1 MLILLFARVPE
12 RLPPKCESGIF
23 LPETPPMIDTYILD
37 IIIVLALAIL
47 VITVGNR
54 LKIPGVVGFLLT
66 GMVVGPYGLGL
77 VGDAQMVEVLA
88 EIGIIFLLFTIGMQ
102 FSFKTL
108 LEMKKIVLIAGTVQ
122 VVLTILA
129 VYAII
134 FFFGTPAGIALF
146 FGFLICHSSTT
157 ITLKIFQERGEV
169 NTPYARSTLGI
180 SLYQDIMTVPM
191 LIALPILAGREADLT
206 GAMLNLGVTLV
217 LLLAIVLAITAW
229 VLPWIMTRIAGVRN
243 SEIFLLSIILVCFV
257 ITYISSSLGLSLAL
271 GAFLAGLTLSESDYF
286 HQAFA
291 RIVPFRDIFT
301 SFFFISVGMLL
312 NLWFVFNNPV
322 MIVVLVIGVLV
333 IKALIAAGST
343 LLIGQSLRTSLLTG
357 LALCNIGEFAF
368 VLSVPGKELG
378 FFTETTDQLFLAVA
392 VITMALTPFI
402 ISAGPR
408 VAENICRLPLG
419 NRLKAGCVPPD
430 TEVQEKPP
438 FSDHVII
445 VGYGLNGRHLAKVAG
460 IGNIPYIIIEMNPDT
475 VAEERRKGQP
485 IFFGDATNESI
496 LAHANIEQAR
506 ILVLAINDPLST
518 RAITRIARSMNP
530 HLYLIV
536 RTQFLPEVKVLQ
548 ELGANEVIPEEFE
561 TSVEVFSRV
570 LKKYLIPKGT
580 MENFIRDLRAD
591 SYQILRTPLEPA
603 ADLSNLKLNLPN
615 VDITVLSVFSESPVV
630 GESLTDID
638 IRNKFGV
645 SILAIRRNGEVFVNP
660 SGDMDLEADD
670 EVIVIGAVTDIT
682 RLSLLLHPEEKPE

>member
-1 MLILLFARVPE
+1 
-12 RLPPKCESGIF
+12 
-23 LPETPPMIDTYILD
+23 MIATYILD
-37 IIIVLALAIL
+37 IVIVLALAIL
-47 VITVGNR
+47 VITIGTR

-66 GMVVGPYGLGL
+66 GVVVGPYGLGL
-77 VGDAQMVEVLA
+77 VKDAQMVEVLA

-108 LEMKKIVLIAGTVQ
+108 FEMKKIVLIAGTMQ

-129 VYAII
+129 VYAIMY
-134 FFFGTPAGIALF
+134 FFGTPAGIALF

-157 ITLKIFQERGEV
+157 ITLKIFQERAEV

-217 LLLAIVLAITAW
+217 LLLVVVLAMAVW
-229 VLPWIMTRIAGVRN
+229 VLPKIMTHVAVMRN
-243 SEIFLLSIILVCFV
+243 SEIFLLSIILICFV

-291 RIVPFRDIFT
+291 SIIPFRDIFT

-312 NLWFVFNNPV
+312 NFWFVMQNPV
-322 MIVVLVIGVLV
+322 MIIILVIGILFL
-333 IKALIAAGST
+333 KAVIAAGST
-343 LLIGQSLRTSLLTG
+343 LLIGQSLRTSLLAG

-368 VLSVPGKELG
+368 VLSVPGKEYG
-378 FFTETTDQLFLAVA
+378 FFTETTDQFFLAVA

-402 ISAGPR
+402 INAGPQIADR
-408 VAENICRLPLG
+408 ICRLPLG
-419 NRLKAGCVPPD
+419 DRLKAGCSPQN
-430 TEVQEKPP
+430 EGKNEKLPL
-438 FSDHVII
+438 SDHVII
-445 VGYGLNGRHLAKVAG
+445 VGYGLNGRHLAKVAA
-460 IGNIPYIIIEMNPDT
+460 IGKIPYMIIDMNPDT
-475 VAEERRKGQP
+475 VDQEQKKGEP

-496 LAHANIEQAR
+496 LSHAGIEQAR
-506 ILVLAINDPLST
+506 IMVIAINDPFST

-530 HLYLIV
+530 NLHLIV
-536 RTQFLPEVKVLQ
+536 RTQFVPEVKVLR
-548 ELGANEVIPEEFE
+548 ELGADDVIPEEFE
-561 TSVEVFSRV
+561 TSVEIFSRV

-580 MENFIRDLRAD
+580 IEQFIRDIRLDTYKVLRSHSEPSAD
-591 SYQILRTPLEPA
+591 I
-603 ADLSNLKLNLPN
+603 SNLKLNIPDADVTALKVSPESSVIGKNLSAIN
-615 VDITVLSVFSESPVV
+615 VRKEYA
-630 GESLTDID
+630 
-638 IRNKFGV
+638 V

-660 SGDMDLEADD
+660 SGEMDLKPED
-670 EVIVIGAVTDIT
+670 ELIVIGVPDAIN
-682 RLSLLLHPEEKPE
+682 RLSLLLHPEEIPEQSPPV

>member
-1 MLILLFARVPE
+1 
-12 RLPPKCESGIF
+12 
-23 LPETPPMIDTYILD
+23 MIATYILD
-37 IIIVLALAIL
+37 ISIVLALAIL
-47 VITVGNR
+47 VITIGTR

-66 GMVVGPYGLGL
+66 GVVVGPYGLGL
-77 VGDAQMVEVLA
+77 VKDAQMVEVLA

-108 LEMKKIVLIAGTVQ
+108 FEMKKIVLVAGTMQ

-129 VYAII
+129 VYAIMY
-134 FFFGTPAGIALF
+134 FFGTPAGIALF

-157 ITLKIFQERGEV
+157 ITLKIFQERAEV

-217 LLLAIVLAITAW
+217 LLLVVVLAMAVW
-229 VLPWIMTRIAGVRN
+229 VLPKIMTRIAVVRN
-243 SEIFLLSIILVCFV
+243 SEIFLLSIILICFV

-271 GAFLAGLTLSESDYF
+271 GAFLAGLTLSESEYF

-291 RIVPFRDIFT
+291 SIIPFRDIFT

-312 NLWFVFNNPV
+312 NLWFVLQNSV
-322 MIVVLVIGVLV
+322 MIIVLVIGVL
-333 IKALIAAGST
+333 ILKAVIAAGST
-343 LLIGQSLRTSLLTG
+343 LLIGQSLRTSLLAG

-368 VLSVPGKELG
+368 VLSVPGKEYG
-378 FFTETTDQLFLAVA
+378 FFTETTDQFFLAVA

-402 ISAGPR
+402 IIAGPQIADR
-408 VAENICRLPLG
+408 ICRLPLG
-419 NRLKAGCVPPD
+419 NRIKAGCTPPD
-430 TEVQEKPP
+430 ATKNEKQPLA
-438 FSDHVII
+438 DHVII

-460 IGNIPYIIIEMNPDT
+460 IGRIPYMIIDMNPDT
-475 VAEERRKGQP
+475 VDQELKKGEP

-496 LAHANIEQAR
+496 LSHAGIEQAR
-506 ILVLAINDPLST
+506 IMVIAINDPLST

-530 HLYLIV
+530 NLHLIV
-536 RTQFLPEVKVLQ
+536 RTQFLPEVKILR

-561 TSVEVFSRV
+561 TSVEIFSRV

-580 MENFIRDLRAD
+580 IEQFIRDIRSD
-591 SYQILRTPLEPA
+591 TYKVFRSPSDPS
-603 ADLSNLKLNLPN
+603 ADLSNLTLNIPN
-615 VDITVLSVFSESPVV
+615 VDITALKVFPESLVV
-630 GESLTDID
+630 GESLSAINV
-638 IRNKFGV
+638 RKEFAV
-645 SILAIRRNGEVFVNP
+645 SILAIRRNGEVIVNP
-660 SGDMDLEADD
+660 SGEMNLEPDD
-670 EVIVIGAVTDIT
+670 EVIVIGDTDAII
-682 RLSLLLHPEEKPE
+682 RLSLLFHPG

>member
-1 MLILLFARVPE
+1 
-12 RLPPKCESGIF
+12 
-23 LPETPPMIDTYILD
+23 MIATYIFD

-47 VITVGNR
+47 VITIGTR

-66 GMVVGPYGLGL
+66 GIVVGPYGLGL
-77 VGDAQMVEVLA
+77 VKDAQMVEVLA

-108 LEMKKIVLIAGTVQ
+108 FEMKKIVLVAGTLQ

-129 VYAII
+129 VYAIMY
-134 FFFGTPAGIALF
+134 FFGTPAGIALF

-157 ITLKIFQERGEV
+157 ITLKIFQERAEV

-217 LLLAIVLAITAW
+217 LLLIVVLAMAVW
-229 VLPWIMTRIAGVRN
+229 VLPKIMTQIAVVRN
-243 SEIFLLSIILVCFV
+243 SEIFLLSIILICFV

-271 GAFLAGLTLSESDYF
+271 GAFLAGLTLSESEYF

-291 RIVPFRDIFT
+291 SIIPFRDIFT

-312 NLWFVFNNPV
+312 NLWFVLQNPV
-322 MIVVLVIGVLV
+322 MIIVLVIGVL
-333 IKALIAAGST
+333 ILKAVIAAGST
-343 LLIGQSLRTSLLTG
+343 LLIGQSLRTSLLAG

-368 VLSVPGKELG
+368 VLSVPGKEFG
-378 FFTETTDQLFLAVA
+378 FFTETTDQFFLAVA

-402 ISAGPR
+402 IIAGPQIADR
-408 VAENICRLPLG
+408 ICRLPLG
-419 NRLKAGCVPPD
+419 DRLKAGCSPPD
-430 TEVQEKPP
+430 AGKNEKPP
-438 FSDHVII
+438 LSDHVII

-460 IGNIPYIIIEMNPDT
+460 IGKIPYMIIDMNPDT
-475 VAEERRKGQP
+475 VDLEQKKGEP

-496 LAHANIEQAR
+496 LSHAGIEQAR
-506 ILVLAINDPLST
+506 IMVIAINDPLST

-530 HLYLIV
+530 NLHLIV
-536 RTQFLPEVKVLQ
+536 RTQFLPEVKLLR
-548 ELGANEVIPEEFE
+548 ELGADQVIPEEFE
-561 TSVEVFSRV
+561 TSVEIFSRV

-580 MENFIRDLRAD
+580 IEQFIRDIRSDTYRVLR
-591 SYQILRTPLEPA
+591 SPSEPS
-603 ADLSNLKLNLPN
+603 ADLSNLKLNIPN
-615 VDITVLSVFSESPVV
+615 VDITALKVFPESSIV
-630 GESLTDID
+630 GENLSAINV
-638 IRNKFGV
+638 RKEYAV
-645 SILAIRRNGEVFVNP
+645 SILAIRRNGEVLVNP
-660 SGDMDLEADD
+660 SGEMDLEPED
-670 EVIVIGAVTDIT
+670 EVIVIGVPDAII
-682 RLSLLLHPEEKPE
+682 RLSLLFHPEEKPEQSPPV